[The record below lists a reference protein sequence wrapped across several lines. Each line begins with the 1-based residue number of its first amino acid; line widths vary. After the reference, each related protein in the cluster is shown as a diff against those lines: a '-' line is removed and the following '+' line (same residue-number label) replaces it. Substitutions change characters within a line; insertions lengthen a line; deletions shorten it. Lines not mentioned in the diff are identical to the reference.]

1 MISKHYNFGQESIHQ
16 LKGDN
21 MKRSVILITAV
32 LFFVFAAFVSA
43 QSVQSGTWSITPATP
58 GFSLDKSTGERTMT
72 IDIDFNKPF
81 DTKPNVVLSVT
92 QIDAD
97 KEFNQRFNVEAM
109 SVSRDGFTIKIR
121 TWADSKVYS
130 ISGFWVAHTN

>member
-1 MISKHYNFGQESIHQ
+1 
-16 LKGDN
+16 
-21 MKRSVILITAV
+21 MKKSAVLMFAV
-32 LFFVFAAFVSA
+32 LFLGFAALVSA
-43 QSVQSGTWSITPATP
+43 QTVQSGTWAITPATP

-97 KEFNQRFNVEAM
+97 KDFNQRYNVEAI
-109 SVSRDGFTIKIR
+109 SVSRDGFTLKIR

-130 ISGFWVAHTN
+130 LSGFWMAHAD

>member
-1 MISKHYNFGQESIHQ
+1 
-16 LKGDN
+16 
-21 MKRSVILITAV
+21 MKRSVILIAAI
-32 LFFVFAAFVSA
+32 LFFTCTTFVSA
-43 QSVQSGTWSITPATP
+43 QSVQSGTWSITPATS
-58 GFSLDKSTGERTMT
+58 GYTLDKGTGERTMT

-97 KEFNQRFNVEAM
+97 KDFNQRFNIEAM
-109 SVSRDGFTIKIR
+109 SISRDGFTIKIR